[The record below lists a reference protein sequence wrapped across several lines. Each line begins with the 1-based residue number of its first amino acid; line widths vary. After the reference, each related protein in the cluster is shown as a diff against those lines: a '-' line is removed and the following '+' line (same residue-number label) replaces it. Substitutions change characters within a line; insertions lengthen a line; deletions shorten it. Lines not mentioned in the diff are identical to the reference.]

1 MLRSSSLRKKE
12 TVILFTVGGCMF
24 AIAANAVDEI
34 REIAGLRHFP
44 SRLPKVRHTLE
55 RQNREYFVVDAATHF
70 RMSDANPSRLMVL
83 RHTPVVVIVDAIER
97 MQEIYSIQALPDG
110 FRGEERN
117 WYRGLTVLKGRV
129 VPVVRSEAFITKAEI
144 TLLNALLRGKGS
156 MKPMVAMA

>member
-1 MLRSSSLRKKE
+1 MLRTSSSRKKE
-12 TVILFTVGGCMF
+12 TVILFTVGGNMF

-34 REIAGLRHFP
+34 RELAGLQHFA
-44 SRLPKVRHTLE
+44 SRLPKVRHTLD
-55 RQNREYFVVDAATHF
+55 RQSRQYFVVDAATHF

-83 RHTPVVVIVDAIER
+83 RHAPVVVIVDAIER

-129 VPVVRSEAFITKAEI
+129 VPVVRTESFLTKGEL
-144 TLLNALLRGKGS
+144 TLLNARLRSKSS
-156 MKPMVAMA
+156 MKAVVAMA